1 MAHYLV
7 ELYTPKPA
15 WVALDQ
21 NGRQRFFEIIS
32 SGMAG
37 LSALGIEAVALGEID
52 ATKMH
57 AAPQQFFAIWRFP
70 DEVALNALLS
80 GIATSGWH
88 NYFETIN
95 AAGTGTNLPGHLVQL
110 LAAQG

>member
-80 GIATSGWH
+80 GCREPFWRDNTFSGKSM
-88 NYFETIN
+88 I
-95 AAGTGTNLPGHLVQL
+95 
-110 LAAQG
+110 